1 MLILENDRLNYD
13 AKVGLMSDAQQKALE
28 ETSKVALDAADA
40 ATRAAEEIH
49 GVKKEY
55 EGLLKAN
62 RGVLRS
68 LSIALVSSAVGLL
81 LAVGASAL
89 VYYKSRAQFEKSDEM
104 LLQAVAIFAEN
115 VDELTL
121 AQSNL
126 NALIEKQNDLR
137 NEVGSARKSLD
148 TIPIKIDET
157 INTLL
162 PKVSNMMDNSQAAIA
177 EAVTTRTDLAMAD
190 LSQKF
195 SVVFDE
201 VEAISASLKQALPN
215 PNFSTEVNTIK
226 SDEDSDDSVYALVN
240 VQSDLEQIILLQKEL
255 SAKITLLQD
264 MSKPRNNVVTKSTTN
279 TKKKQPT
286 KPSNPLKF
294 P

>member
-1 MLILENDRLNYD
+1 
-13 AKVGLMSDAQQKALE
+13 MSDAQQKALE

-55 EGLLKAN
+55 EGLLKSN
-62 RGVLRS
+62 KGVLRG
-68 LSIALVSSAVGLL
+68 LTIALVSAAVGLL
-81 LAVGASAL
+81 VAVGASAL

-104 LLQAVAIFAEN
+104 LLQAVAVFAEN

-121 AQSNL
+121 AQTNL
-126 NALIEKQNDLR
+126 NALIETQNDLR
-137 NEVGSARKSLD
+137 NEIGLARKSLD
-148 TIPIKIDET
+148 TVPSKIDET
-157 INTLL
+157 LATLL
-162 PKVSNMMDNSQAAIA
+162 PKISSAVDESQVAI
-177 EAVTTRTDLAMAD
+177 EESVTASMEFAMAD

-195 SVVFDE
+195 TVVFDE
-201 VEAISASLKQALPN
+201 VEAISVLLEQAIADAAS
-215 PNFSTEVNTIK
+215 STEVTTTEPN
-226 SDEDSDDSVYALVN
+226 EDTATNGYELVN

-264 MSKPRNNVVTKSTTN
+264 ISKPRNKVVTKRTTN
-279 TKKKQPT
+279 TTKKQSS
-286 KPSNPLKF
+286 KPANPLKF

>member
-1 MLILENDRLNYD
+1 
-13 AKVGLMSDAQQKALE
+13 MSDAQQKALE

-55 EGLLKAN
+55 EELLNAN
-62 RGVLRS
+62 RGVLKS
-68 LSIALVSSAVGLL
+68 LSIALVSTAIGLL
-81 LAVGASAL
+81 IAVGASAL

-104 LLQAVAIFAEN
+104 LLQAVAVFAEN

-126 NALIEKQNDLR
+126 NTLIETQTDLR
-137 NEVGSARKSLD
+137 NEVGLARKSLD
-148 TIPIKIDET
+148 TVPAKIDET
-157 INTLL
+157 LTTLL
-162 PKVSNMMDNSQAAIA
+162 PKVSNAVDASQVVI
-177 EAVTTRTDLAMAD
+177 EETVTARTEVAMAD

-195 SVVFDE
+195 SIVFDE
-201 VEAISASLKQALPN
+201 VEEISALLEQAIAKN
-215 PNFSTEVNTIK
+215 TNSTEVNTNTP
-226 SDEDSDDSVYALVN
+226 DEDSGSSAYKLVN

-264 MSKPRNNVVTKSTTN
+264 ISKPRNNVVSKRTTSTN
-279 TKKKQPT
+279 KKQTP

>member
-1 MLILENDRLNYD
+1 
-13 AKVGLMSDAQQKALE
+13 MSDAQQKALE

-55 EGLLKAN
+55 EGLLKSN
-62 RGVLRS
+62 RGVLRG
-68 LSIALVSSAVGLL
+68 LSIALVSAAVGLL
-81 LAVGASAL
+81 VAVGASAL

-104 LLQAVAIFAEN
+104 LLQAVAVFAEN

-121 AQSNL
+121 AQTNL
-126 NALIEKQNDLR
+126 NSLIETQNDLR
-137 NEVGSARKSLD
+137 NEIGLARKSLD
-148 TIPIKIDET
+148 TVPAEIDKT
-157 INTLL
+157 LATLL
-162 PKVSNMMDNSQAAIA
+162 PKISSAVDASQVAI
-177 EAVTTRTDLAMAD
+177 EESVTATTELAMAD

-195 SVVFDE
+195 TVVFDE
-201 VEAISASLKQALPN
+201 VEAISVLLEQAISDATS
-215 PNFSTEVNTIK
+215 STEVTTTK
-226 SDEDSDDSVYALVN
+226 PDADTATSAYALVN

-264 MSKPRNNVVTKSTTN
+264 ISKPRNKVVTKRTTN
-279 TKKKQPT
+279 TTKKQST
-286 KPSNPLKF
+286 KPVNPLKF

>member
-1 MLILENDRLNYD
+1 
-13 AKVGLMSDAQQKALE
+13 MSDAQQKALE

-55 EGLLKAN
+55 EGMLKSN
-62 RGVLRS
+62 RGVLRG
-68 LSIALVSSAVGLL
+68 LSIALVSTAVGLL
-81 LAVGASAL
+81 IAVGASAL

-104 LLQAVAIFAEN
+104 LLQAVAVFAEN

-121 AQSNL
+121 AQTNL
-126 NALIEKQNDLR
+126 NTLIETQNDLR
-137 NEVGSARKSLD
+137 NEIGLARKSLD
-148 TIPIKIDET
+148 TVPAEIDKT
-157 INTLL
+157 LATLL
-162 PKVSNMMDNSQAAIA
+162 PKISNAVDASKVAI
-177 EAVTTRTDLAMAD
+177 EESVTASTELAMAD

-195 SVVFDE
+195 TVVFDE
-201 VEAISASLKQALPN
+201 VKAISVLLEQAISDATS
-215 PNFSTEVNTIK
+215 STEVNTTESNENTAT
-226 SDEDSDDSVYALVN
+226 SDYELAN

-264 MSKPRNNVVTKSTTN
+264 ISKPRNKVVTKRTTN
-279 TKKKQPT
+279 TTKKQST
-286 KPSNPLKF
+286 KPANPLKF

>member
-1 MLILENDRLNYD
+1 
-13 AKVGLMSDAQQKALE
+13 MSDAQQKALE

-55 EGLLKAN
+55 EGMLKSN
-62 RGVLRS
+62 RGVLRG
-68 LSIALVSSAVGLL
+68 LSIALVSAAVGLVV
-81 LAVGASAL
+81 AVGASAL

-104 LLQAVAIFAEN
+104 LLQAVAVFAEN

-121 AQSNL
+121 AQTNL
-126 NALIEKQNDLR
+126 NTLIETQNDLR
-137 NEVGSARKSLD
+137 NEIGLARKSLD
-148 TIPIKIDET
+148 TVPAEIDKT
-157 INTLL
+157 LATLL
-162 PKVSNMMDNSQAAIA
+162 PKISNAVDASKVAI
-177 EAVTTRTDLAMAD
+177 EESVTASTELAMAD

-195 SVVFDE
+195 TVVFDE
-201 VEAISASLKQALPN
+201 VKAISVLLEQAISDATS
-215 PNFSTEVNTIK
+215 STEVNTTE
-226 SDEDSDDSVYALVN
+226 SNENTATSAYELAN

-264 MSKPRNNVVTKSTTN
+264 ISKPRNKVVTKRTTN
-279 TKKKQPT
+279 TTKKQST
-286 KPSNPLKF
+286 KPANPLKF

>member
-1 MLILENDRLNYD
+1 
-13 AKVGLMSDAQQKALE
+13 MSDAQQKALE

-55 EGLLKAN
+55 EGLLKSN
-62 RGVLRS
+62 RGVLRG
-68 LSIALVSSAVGLL
+68 LSIALVSTAVGLL
-81 LAVGASAL
+81 VAVGASAL

-104 LLQAVAIFAEN
+104 LLQAVAVFAEN

-121 AQSNL
+121 AQTNL
-126 NALIEKQNDLR
+126 NALIETQNDLR
-137 NEVGSARKSLD
+137 NEIGLARKSLD
-148 TIPIKIDET
+148 TVPAKIDET
-157 INTLL
+157 LTTLL
-162 PKVSNMMDNSQAAIA
+162 PKVSNAVDASQAAI
-177 EAVTTRTDLAMAD
+177 EESVTATTELAMAD

-195 SVVFDE
+195 TVVFDE
-201 VEAISASLKQALPN
+201 VEAISALLEKAISDAT
-215 PNFSTEVNTIK
+215 SSAEVNTTEPN
-226 SDEDSDDSVYALVN
+226 EDTDTSAYELVN

-264 MSKPRNNVVTKSTTN
+264 ISKPRNNVVTKRTTN
-279 TKKKQPT
+279 TTKKQST
-286 KPSNPLKF
+286 KPVNPLKF

>member
-1 MLILENDRLNYD
+1 
-13 AKVGLMSDAQQKALE
+13 MSDAQQKALE

-55 EGLLKAN
+55 EGLLKSN
-62 RGVLRS
+62 RGVLRG
-68 LSIALVSSAVGLL
+68 LSIALVSAAVGLL
-81 LAVGASAL
+81 VAVGASAL

-104 LLQAVAIFAEN
+104 LLQAVAVFAEN

-121 AQSNL
+121 AQTNL
-126 NALIEKQNDLR
+126 NALIETQNDLR
-137 NEVGSARKSLD
+137 NEIGLARKSLD
-148 TIPIKIDET
+148 TVPAEIDKT
-157 INTLL
+157 LATLL
-162 PKVSNMMDNSQAAIA
+162 PKISNAVDASKVAI
-177 EAVTTRTDLAMAD
+177 EESVTASTELAMAD

-195 SVVFDE
+195 TVVFDE
-201 VEAISASLKQALPN
+201 VKAISVLLEQAISDATS
-215 PNFSTEVNTIK
+215 STEVNTTE
-226 SDEDSDDSVYALVN
+226 SNESTATSAYELAN

-264 MSKPRNNVVTKSTTN
+264 ISKPRNKVVTKRTTN
-279 TKKKQPT
+279 TTKKQST
-286 KPSNPLKF
+286 KPANPLKF

>member
-1 MLILENDRLNYD
+1 
-13 AKVGLMSDAQQKALE
+13 MSDAQQKALE

-55 EGLLKAN
+55 EGLLKSN
-62 RGVLRS
+62 RGVLRG
-68 LSIALVSSAVGLL
+68 LSIALVSAAVGLL
-81 LAVGASAL
+81 VAVGASAL

-104 LLQAVAIFAEN
+104 LLQAVAVFAEN

-121 AQSNL
+121 AQTNL
-126 NALIEKQNDLR
+126 NTLIETQNDLR
-137 NEVGSARKSLD
+137 NEIGLARKSLD
-148 TIPIKIDET
+148 TVPAEIDKT
-157 INTLL
+157 LATLL
-162 PKVSNMMDNSQAAIA
+162 PKISNAVDASKVAI
-177 EAVTTRTDLAMAD
+177 EESVTASTELAMAD

-195 SVVFDE
+195 TVVFDE
-201 VEAISASLKQALPN
+201 VKAISVLLEQAISDATS
-215 PNFSTEVNTIK
+215 STEVNTTESNENIAT
-226 SDEDSDDSVYALVN
+226 SAYELAN

-264 MSKPRNNVVTKSTTN
+264 ISKPRNKVVTKRTTN
-279 TKKKQPT
+279 TTKKQSS
-286 KPSNPLKF
+286 KPANPLKF

>member
-1 MLILENDRLNYD
+1 
-13 AKVGLMSDAQQKALE
+13 MSDAQQKALE

-55 EGLLKAN
+55 EELLNAN
-62 RGVLRS
+62 RGVLKS
-68 LSIALVSSAVGLL
+68 LSIALVSTAIGLL
-81 LAVGASAL
+81 IAVGASAL

-104 LLQAVAIFAEN
+104 LLQAVAVFAEN

-126 NALIEKQNDLR
+126 NTLIETQTDLR
-137 NEVGSARKSLD
+137 NEVGLARKSLD
-148 TIPIKIDET
+148 TVPAKIDET
-157 INTLL
+157 LNTLL
-162 PKVSNMMDNSQAAIA
+162 PKVSNAVDASQVVI
-177 EAVTTRTDLAMAD
+177 EETVTARTEVAMAD

-195 SVVFDE
+195 SIIFDE
-201 VEAISASLKQALPN
+201 VEEISALLEQAIAKN
-215 PNFSTEVNTIK
+215 TNSTEVNTNTP
-226 SDEDSDDSVYALVN
+226 DENSASSAYKLVN

-264 MSKPRNNVVTKSTTN
+264 ISKPRNNVVSKRTTSTN
-279 TKKKQPT
+279 KKQNP

>member
-1 MLILENDRLNYD
+1 
-13 AKVGLMSDAQQKALE
+13 MSDAQQKALE

-55 EGLLKAN
+55 EELLNAN
-62 RGVLRS
+62 RGVLKS
-68 LSIALVSSAVGLL
+68 LSIALVSTAIGLL
-81 LAVGASAL
+81 IAVGASAL

-104 LLQAVAIFAEN
+104 LLQAVAVFAEN

-126 NALIEKQNDLR
+126 NTLIETQTDLR
-137 NEVGSARKSLD
+137 NEVGLARKSLD
-148 TIPIKIDET
+148 TVPAKIDET
-157 INTLL
+157 LNTLL
-162 PKVSNMMDNSQAAIA
+162 PKVSNAVDASQVVI
-177 EAVTTRTDLAMAD
+177 EETVTARTEVAMAD

-195 SVVFDE
+195 SIVFDE
-201 VEAISASLKQALPN
+201 VEEISALLEQAIAKN
-215 PNFSTEVNTIK
+215 TKSTEVNTNTP
-226 SDEDSDDSVYALVN
+226 DENSASSAYKLVN

-264 MSKPRNNVVTKSTTN
+264 ISKPRNNVVSKRTTSTN
-279 TKKKQPT
+279 KKQNP

>member
-1 MLILENDRLNYD
+1 
-13 AKVGLMSDAQQKALE
+13 MSDAQQKALE

-55 EGLLKAN
+55 EGLLKSN
-62 RGVLRS
+62 RGVLRG
-68 LSIALVSSAVGLL
+68 LSIALVSAAVGLL
-81 LAVGASAL
+81 VAVGSSAL

-104 LLQAVAIFAEN
+104 LLQAVAVFAEN

-121 AQSNL
+121 AQTNL
-126 NALIEKQNDLR
+126 NALIETQNDLR
-137 NEVGSARKSLD
+137 NEIGLARKSLD
-148 TIPIKIDET
+148 TVPAKIDET
-157 INTLL
+157 LTTLL
-162 PKVSNMMDNSQAAIA
+162 PKVSSAVDASQAAI
-177 EAVTTRTDLAMAD
+177 EESVTATTELAMAD

-195 SVVFDE
+195 TVVFDE
-201 VEAISASLKQALPN
+201 VEAISALLEKAISDAT
-215 PNFSTEVNTIK
+215 SSAEVNTTEPN
-226 SDEDSDDSVYALVN
+226 EDTDTSAYELVN

-264 MSKPRNNVVTKSTTN
+264 ISKPRNKVVTKRTTKT
-279 TKKKQPT
+279 TKKQST
-286 KPSNPLKF
+286 KPANPLKF

>member
-1 MLILENDRLNYD
+1 
-13 AKVGLMSDAQQKALE
+13 MSDAQQKALE

-55 EGLLKAN
+55 EGLLKSN
-62 RGVLRS
+62 RGVLRG
-68 LSIALVSSAVGLL
+68 LSIALVSTAVGLL
-81 LAVGASAL
+81 VAVGASAL

-104 LLQAVAIFAEN
+104 LLQAVAVFAEN

-121 AQSNL
+121 AQTNL
-126 NALIEKQNDLR
+126 NSLIETQNDLR
-137 NEVGSARKSLD
+137 NEIGLARKSLD
-148 TIPIKIDET
+148 TVPAKIDAT
-157 INTLL
+157 LNTLL
-162 PKVSNMMDNSQAAIA
+162 PKVSSAVDASQAAI
-177 EAVTTRTDLAMAD
+177 EESVTATTELAMAD

-195 SVVFDE
+195 TVVFDE
-201 VEAISASLKQALPN
+201 VEAISALLEKAISDAT
-215 PNFSTEVNTIK
+215 SSAEVNTTEPN
-226 SDEDSDDSVYALVN
+226 EDTDTSAYELVN

-264 MSKPRNNVVTKSTTN
+264 ISKPRNKVVTKRTTN
-279 TKKKQPT
+279 TTKKQST
-286 KPSNPLKF
+286 KPANPLKF

>member
-1 MLILENDRLNYD
+1 
-13 AKVGLMSDAQQKALE
+13 MSDAQQKALE

-62 RGVLRS
+62 RGVLRG
-68 LSIALVSSAVGLL
+68 LSIALVSAAVGLL
-81 LAVGASAL
+81 VAVGASAL

-104 LLQAVAIFAEN
+104 LLQAVALFAEN

-121 AQSNL
+121 AQTNL
-126 NALIEKQNDLR
+126 NALIETQNDLR
-137 NEVGSARKSLD
+137 NEIGLARKSLD
-148 TIPIKIDET
+148 TVPAEIDKT
-157 INTLL
+157 LATLL
-162 PKVSNMMDNSQAAIA
+162 PKISNAVDASKVAI
-177 EAVTTRTDLAMAD
+177 EESVTASTELAMAD

-195 SVVFDE
+195 IVVFDE
-201 VEAISASLKQALPN
+201 VKAISVLLEQSISDATS
-215 PNFSTEVNTIK
+215 STEVNTTDPNEK
-226 SDEDSDDSVYALVN
+226 TATSTYELAN

-264 MSKPRNNVVTKSTTN
+264 ISKPRNKVATKRTTN
-279 TKKKQPT
+279 TAKKQST
-286 KPSNPLKF
+286 KPTNPLKF

>member
-1 MLILENDRLNYD
+1 
-13 AKVGLMSDAQQKALE
+13 MSDAQQKALE

-62 RGVLRS
+62 RGVLRG
-68 LSIALVSSAVGLL
+68 LSIALVSAAVGLL
-81 LAVGASAL
+81 VAVGASAL

-104 LLQAVAIFAEN
+104 LLQAVAVFAEN

-121 AQSNL
+121 AQTNL
-126 NALIEKQNDLR
+126 NTLIETQNDLR
-137 NEVGSARKSLD
+137 NEIGLARKSLD
-148 TIPIKIDET
+148 TVPAEIDKT
-157 INTLL
+157 LATLL
-162 PKVSNMMDNSQAAIA
+162 PKISNAVDASKVAI
-177 EAVTTRTDLAMAD
+177 EESVTASTELAMAD

-195 SVVFDE
+195 TVVFDE
-201 VEAISASLKQALPN
+201 VKAISVLLEQAISDATS
-215 PNFSTEVNTIK
+215 STEVNTTG
-226 SDEDSDDSVYALVN
+226 SNENTATSAYELVN

-264 MSKPRNNVVTKSTTN
+264 ISKPRNKVVTKRITN
-279 TKKKQPT
+279 TAKKQST
-286 KPSNPLKF
+286 KPANPLKF

>member
-1 MLILENDRLNYD
+1 
-13 AKVGLMSDAQQKALE
+13 MSDAQQKALE

-62 RGVLRS
+62 RGVLRG
-68 LSIALVSSAVGLL
+68 LSIALVGASIGLII
-81 LAVGASAL
+81 AVGASAL

-104 LLQAVAIFAEN
+104 LLQAVALFAEN

-121 AQSNL
+121 AQTNL
-126 NALIEKQNDLR
+126 NALIETQNDLR
-137 NEVGSARKSLD
+137 NEIGLARKSLD
-148 TIPIKIDET
+148 TVPAEIDKT
-157 INTLL
+157 LATLL
-162 PKVSNMMDNSQAAIA
+162 PKISNAVDASKVAI
-177 EAVTTRTDLAMAD
+177 EESVTASTELAMAD

-195 SVVFDE
+195 IVVFDE
-201 VEAISASLKQALPN
+201 VKAISVLLEQAISDATS
-215 PNFSTEVNTIK
+215 STEVNTTDPNEK
-226 SDEDSDDSVYALVN
+226 TATSAYELAN

-264 MSKPRNNVVTKSTTN
+264 ISKPRNKVATKRTTN
-279 TKKKQPT
+279 TAKKQST
-286 KPSNPLKF
+286 KPTNPLKF

>member
-1 MLILENDRLNYD
+1 
-13 AKVGLMSDAQQKALE
+13 MSDAQQKALE

-55 EGLLKAN
+55 EGLLKSN
-62 RGVLRS
+62 RGVLRG
-68 LSIALVSSAVGLL
+68 LSIALVSAAVGLL
-81 LAVGASAL
+81 VAVGASAL

-104 LLQAVAIFAEN
+104 LLQAVAVFAEN

-121 AQSNL
+121 AQTNL
-126 NALIEKQNDLR
+126 NSLIETQNDLR
-137 NEVGSARKSLD
+137 NEIGLARKSLD
-148 TIPIKIDET
+148 TVPAKIDQT
-157 INTLL
+157 LATLL
-162 PKVSNMMDNSQAAIA
+162 PKISSAVDASQVAI
-177 EAVTTRTDLAMAD
+177 EESVTASTELAMAD

-195 SVVFDE
+195 TVVFDE
-201 VEAISASLKQALPN
+201 VEAISVLLEQAI
-215 PNFSTEVNTIK
+215 SDATSATEVNTTE
-226 SDEDSDDSVYALVN
+226 SNENTATSAYELAN

-264 MSKPRNNVVTKSTTN
+264 ISKPRNKVVTKRTTN
-279 TKKKQPT
+279 TTKKQST
-286 KPSNPLKF
+286 KPANPLKF

>member
-1 MLILENDRLNYD
+1 
-13 AKVGLMSDAQQKALE
+13 MSDAQQKALE

-49 GVKKEY
+49 SVKKEY
-55 EGLLKAN
+55 EGILNAN
-62 RGVLRS
+62 RGVLRG
-68 LSIALVSSAVGLL
+68 LSIALVSSAIGLL
-81 LAVGASAL
+81 VAVGASAL

-104 LLQAVAIFAEN
+104 LLQAVALFAEN

-126 NALIEKQNDLR
+126 NTLIETQNDLR
-137 NEVGSARKSLD
+137 NEIGLARKSLN
-148 TIPIKIDET
+148 TIPGKIDET
-157 INTLL
+157 LTTIL
-162 PKVSNMMDNSQAAIA
+162 PKVSNAVDASQTAIE
-177 EAVTTRTDLAMAD
+177 EAVMARTELAMSD

-195 SVVFDE
+195 SVVFNE
-201 VEAISASLKQALPN
+201 VEAISLSLEQAISN
-215 PNFSTEVNTIK
+215 ANASTEVNTTK
-226 SDEDSDDSVYALVN
+226 PDAGFANSAYKLVN

-264 MSKPRNNVVTKSTTN
+264 ISKPRNTVVTKSATTN
-279 TKKKQPT
+279 SSKKQSSN
-286 KPSNPLKF
+286 PSNPLKF

>member
-1 MLILENDRLNYD
+1 
-13 AKVGLMSDAQQKALE
+13 MSDAQQKALE

-62 RGVLRS
+62 RGVLRG
-68 LSIALVSSAVGLL
+68 LSIALVSAAVGLL
-81 LAVGASAL
+81 VAVGASAL

-104 LLQAVAIFAEN
+104 LLQAVAVFAEN

-121 AQSNL
+121 AQTNL
-126 NALIEKQNDLR
+126 NALIETQNDLR
-137 NEVGSARKSLD
+137 NEIGLARKSLD
-148 TIPIKIDET
+148 TVPAEIDKT
-157 INTLL
+157 LATLL
-162 PKVSNMMDNSQAAIA
+162 PKISNAVDASKVAI
-177 EAVTTRTDLAMAD
+177 EESVTASTELAMAD

-195 SVVFDE
+195 TVVFDE
-201 VEAISASLKQALPN
+201 VKAISVLLEQAISDAAS
-215 PNFSTEVNTIK
+215 STEVNTTE
-226 SDEDSDDSVYALVN
+226 SNENNATSAYELVN

-264 MSKPRNNVVTKSTTN
+264 ISKPRNKVVTKRITN
-279 TKKKQPT
+279 TAKKQST
-286 KPSNPLKF
+286 KPANPLKF

>member
-1 MLILENDRLNYD
+1 
-13 AKVGLMSDAQQKALE
+13 MSDAQQKALE

-55 EGLLKAN
+55 EGLLKSN
-62 RGVLRS
+62 RGVLRG
-68 LSIALVSSAVGLL
+68 LSIALVSAAVGLL
-81 LAVGASAL
+81 VAVGASAM

-104 LLQAVAIFAEN
+104 LLQAVAVFAEN

-121 AQSNL
+121 AQTNL
-126 NALIEKQNDLR
+126 NSLIETQNDLR
-137 NEVGSARKSLD
+137 NEIGLARKSLD
-148 TIPIKIDET
+148 TVPAKIDET
-157 INTLL
+157 LATLL
-162 PKVSNMMDNSQAAIA
+162 PKISSAVDASQVAI
-177 EAVTTRTDLAMAD
+177 EESVTASTELAMAD

-195 SVVFDE
+195 TVVFDE
-201 VEAISASLKQALPN
+201 VEAISVLLEQAISDATS
-215 PNFSTEVNTIK
+215 STEVTTTK
-226 SDEDSDDSVYALVN
+226 PDADTATSAYELVN

-264 MSKPRNNVVTKSTTN
+264 ISKPRNKVVTKRTTN
-279 TKKKQPT
+279 TTKKQST
-286 KPSNPLKF
+286 KPVNPLKF

>member
-1 MLILENDRLNYD
+1 
-13 AKVGLMSDAQQKALE
+13 MSDAQQKALE

-55 EGLLKAN
+55 EGLLKSN
-62 RGVLRS
+62 RGVLRG
-68 LSIALVSSAVGLL
+68 LSIALVSAAIGLL
-81 LAVGASAL
+81 VAVGASAL

-104 LLQAVAIFAEN
+104 LLQAVAVFAEN

-121 AQSNL
+121 AQTNL
-126 NALIEKQNDLR
+126 NALIETQNDLR
-137 NEVGSARKSLD
+137 NEIGLARKSLD
-148 TIPIKIDET
+148 TVPAKIDET
-157 INTLL
+157 LTTLL
-162 PKVSNMMDNSQAAIA
+162 PKVSSAVDASQAAI
-177 EAVTTRTDLAMAD
+177 EESVTASTELAMAD

-195 SVVFDE
+195 TVVFDE
-201 VEAISASLKQALPN
+201 VEAISALLEKAISDATSSAVVSTTEPN
-215 PNFSTEVNTIK
+215 
-226 SDEDSDDSVYALVN
+226 EDTDTSAYELVN

-264 MSKPRNNVVTKSTTN
+264 ISKPRNQVVTKRTTN
-279 TKKKQPT
+279 TTKKQST
-286 KPSNPLKF
+286 KPANPLKF

>member
-1 MLILENDRLNYD
+1 
-13 AKVGLMSDAQQKALE
+13 MSDAQQKALE

-55 EGLLKAN
+55 EGLLKSN
-62 RGVLRS
+62 RGVLRG
-68 LSIALVSSAVGLL
+68 LSIALVSTAVGLF

-104 LLQAVAIFAEN
+104 LLQAVAVFAEN

-121 AQSNL
+121 AQTNL
-126 NALIEKQNDLR
+126 NTLIETQNDLR
-137 NEVGSARKSLD
+137 NEIGLARKSLD
-148 TIPIKIDET
+148 TVPAEIDKT
-157 INTLL
+157 LATLL
-162 PKVSNMMDNSQAAIA
+162 PKISNAVDASKVAI
-177 EAVTTRTDLAMAD
+177 EESVTASTELAMAD

-195 SVVFDE
+195 TVVFDE
-201 VEAISASLKQALPN
+201 VKAISVLLEQAISDATS
-215 PNFSTEVNTIK
+215 STEVNTTE
-226 SDEDSDDSVYALVN
+226 SNESTATSAYELAN

-264 MSKPRNNVVTKSTTN
+264 ISKPRNKVVTKRTTN
-279 TKKKQPT
+279 TTKKQST
-286 KPSNPLKF
+286 KPANPLKF

>member
-1 MLILENDRLNYD
+1 
-13 AKVGLMSDAQQKALE
+13 MSDAQQKALE

-55 EGLLKAN
+55 EELLNAN
-62 RGVLRS
+62 RGVLKS
-68 LSIALVSSAVGLL
+68 LSIALVSTAIGLL
-81 LAVGASAL
+81 IAVGASAL

-104 LLQAVAIFAEN
+104 LLQAVAVFAEN

-126 NALIEKQNDLR
+126 NTLIETQTDLR
-137 NEVGSARKSLD
+137 NEVGLARKSLD
-148 TIPIKIDET
+148 TVPAKIDET
-157 INTLL
+157 LNTLL
-162 PKVSNMMDNSQAAIA
+162 PKVSNAVDASQVVI
-177 EAVTTRTDLAMAD
+177 EETVTARTEVAMAD

-195 SVVFDE
+195 SIVFDE
-201 VEAISASLKQALPN
+201 VEEISALLEQAIAKN
-215 PNFSTEVNTIK
+215 TNSTEVSTNTP
-226 SDEDSDDSVYALVN
+226 DENSASSAYKLVN

-264 MSKPRNNVVTKSTTN
+264 ISKPRNNVVSKRTTSTN
-279 TKKKQPT
+279 KKQTP

>member
-1 MLILENDRLNYD
+1 
-13 AKVGLMSDAQQKALE
+13 MSDAQQKALE

-55 EGLLKAN
+55 EGLLKSN
-62 RGVLRS
+62 RGVLRG
-68 LSIALVSSAVGLL
+68 LSIALVSAAVGLL
-81 LAVGASAL
+81 VAVGASAL

-104 LLQAVAIFAEN
+104 LLQAVAVFAEN

-121 AQSNL
+121 AQTNL
-126 NALIEKQNDLR
+126 NTLIETQNDLR
-137 NEVGSARKSLD
+137 NEIGLARKSLD
-148 TIPIKIDET
+148 TVPAEIDKT
-157 INTLL
+157 LATLL
-162 PKVSNMMDNSQAAIA
+162 PKISNAVDASKVAI
-177 EAVTTRTDLAMAD
+177 EESVTASTELAMAD

-195 SVVFDE
+195 TVVFDE
-201 VEAISASLKQALPN
+201 VKAISVLLEQAISDATS
-215 PNFSTEVNTIK
+215 STEVNTTE
-226 SDEDSDDSVYALVN
+226 SNENTATSAYELAN

-264 MSKPRNNVVTKSTTN
+264 ISKPRNKVVTKRTTN
-279 TKKKQPT
+279 TTKKQST
-286 KPSNPLKF
+286 KPANPLKF

>member
-1 MLILENDRLNYD
+1 
-13 AKVGLMSDAQQKALE
+13 MSDAQQKALE

-55 EGLLKAN
+55 EGLLKSK
-62 RGVLRS
+62 RGVLRG
-68 LSIALVSSAVGLL
+68 LSIALVSAAVGLL
-81 LAVGASAL
+81 VAVGASAL

-104 LLQAVAIFAEN
+104 LLQAVAVFAEN

-121 AQSNL
+121 AQTNL
-126 NALIEKQNDLR
+126 NTLIETQNDLR
-137 NEVGSARKSLD
+137 NEIGLARKSLD
-148 TIPIKIDET
+148 TVPAEIDKT
-157 INTLL
+157 LATLL
-162 PKVSNMMDNSQAAIA
+162 PKISNAVDASKVAI
-177 EAVTTRTDLAMAD
+177 EESVTASTELAMAD

-195 SVVFDE
+195 TLVFDE
-201 VEAISASLKQALPN
+201 VKAISVLLEQAISDATS
-215 PNFSTEVNTIK
+215 STEVNTTE
-226 SDEDSDDSVYALVN
+226 SNENTATSAYELAN

-264 MSKPRNNVVTKSTTN
+264 ISKPRNKVVTKRTTN
-279 TKKKQPT
+279 TTKKQST
-286 KPSNPLKF
+286 KPANPLKF

>member
-1 MLILENDRLNYD
+1 
-13 AKVGLMSDAQQKALE
+13 MSDAQQKALE

-49 GVKKEY
+49 SVKKEY
-55 EGLLKAN
+55 EGILNAN
-62 RGVLRS
+62 RGILRG
-68 LSIALVSSAVGLL
+68 LSIALVSAAIGLL
-81 LAVGASAL
+81 VAVGASAL

-104 LLQAVAIFAEN
+104 LLQAVAVFAEN

-126 NALIEKQNDLR
+126 NSLIETQNDLR
-137 NEVGSARKSLD
+137 NEIGLARKSLD
-148 TIPIKIDET
+148 TIPGKIDET
-157 INTLL
+157 LTTIL
-162 PKVSNMMDNSQAAIA
+162 PKVSNAVDLSQAAIE
-177 EAVTTRTDLAMAD
+177 EAVTARTELAMAD

-195 SVVFDE
+195 SIVVDE
-201 VEAISASLKQALPN
+201 VEAISLLLEQTISNANA
-215 PNFSTEVNTIK
+215 STEVNATASGPGSAK
-226 SDEDSDDSVYALVN
+226 SAYELVN

-264 MSKPRNNVVTKSTTN
+264 ISKPKNEVATKRTTSTR
-279 TKKKQPT
+279 TKQSS

>member
-1 MLILENDRLNYD
+1 
-13 AKVGLMSDAQQKALE
+13 MSDAQQKALE

-55 EGLLKAN
+55 EELLNAN
-62 RGVLRS
+62 RGVLKS
-68 LSIALVSSAVGLL
+68 LSIALVSTAIGLL
-81 LAVGASAL
+81 MAVGASAL

-104 LLQAVAIFAEN
+104 LLQAVAVFAEN

-126 NALIEKQNDLR
+126 NTLIETQTDLR
-137 NEVGSARKSLD
+137 NEVGLARKSLD
-148 TIPIKIDET
+148 TVPAKIDET
-157 INTLL
+157 LNTLL
-162 PKVSNMMDNSQAAIA
+162 PKVSNAVDASQVVI
-177 EAVTTRTDLAMAD
+177 EETVTARTEVAMAD

-195 SVVFDE
+195 SIVFDE
-201 VEAISASLKQALPN
+201 VEEISALLEQAIAKN
-215 PNFSTEVNTIK
+215 TNSTEVNTNTP
-226 SDEDSDDSVYALVN
+226 DEDSGSSAYKLVN

-264 MSKPRNNVVTKSTTN
+264 ISKPRNNVVSKRTTSTN
-279 TKKKQPT
+279 KKQTP